1 MLTYKRP
8 GPRVITVSGE
18 LYLSFCLSLEKDR
31 ERDRRALR
39 PPPSRLLPASFSPPL
54 ASAQL
59 ESNRSCVSMANAMA
73 NRARC
78 CPWLRPWATSSVQTT
93 ALSIASFLIDGRVC
107 EFSLVSLAAFVRAG
121 SAESRGRKLVCRVVL
136 LRAHSPGKCRCFA
149 LICLTDQLQNYGV
162 LVRARPFVLFAS
174 STRLVGRS
182 IRRLV
187 GRRGRIVKS
196 VGRLAVACRH
206 RVASILACLA
216 SRFQLGVRCLA
227 SSVLVVVCLARRL
240 TSLAMNLIIPW
251 SCMVAD

>member
-93 ALSIASFLIDGRVC
+93 DLSIASFLMGGRVC
-107 EFSLVSLAAFVRAG
+107 KLSLVSLAAFVRAG

-136 LRAHSPGKCRCFA
+136 LRAHRPGKCRCFA
-149 LICLTDQLQNYGV
+149 LFCLTDQLQNCGV
-162 LVRARPFVLFAS
+162 VVRAGHFVFFSQHSACQS
-174 STRLVGRS
+174 QYPP
-182 IRRLV
+182 
-187 GRRGRIVKS
+187 RG
-196 VGRLAVACRH
+196 
-206 RVASILACLA
+206 
-216 SRFQLGVRCLA
+216 
-227 SSVLVVVCLARRL
+227 
-240 TSLAMNLIIPW
+240 
-251 SCMVAD
+251 